1 MEALEALRRRLSIVP
16 DPEHDPLARRL
27 MAQVALAKSTSF
39 IALLQTDGRVIDVTA
54 APLTAGGVNRAEV
67 IGRPLWETAW
77 WRACPASRR
86 ELEQAVTAAAEGRF
100 SRFDADV
107 LIEGGGTAS
116 GTLDFSL
123 RPLRAGDGR
132 IALIVAEGRPIT
144 DRKRAE
150 ERIAAQH
157 SELTALTARLSQIH
171 DYRERLLGELSHDL
185 RAPLQVVLAREERI
199 RRQSG
204 DTETRKGLQGIRLAA
219 LDALEQVDG
228 MLEQVRR
235 DHSATQAR
243 ARRLRPGARRAHGR
257 RQFEPLR
264 RRARGALH
272 GRGARGAAGAL
283 RRRARQPRGLQ
294 PARERAA
301 EHPPVRGTVRCT
313 LVRDGDDARLEV
325 ADSGIGVPPDE
336 RDRLF
341 ERFRTLSNG
350 SRRLVGAASGSRSC
364 TSSWRCTA
372 ARSRSTARRRAVR
385 CSRSASPLARRRR
398 GGRGPRW
405 PSSSRRCAAASTC
418 ANRWSPAGGRGA
430 GAGRRA
436 AAGADRRRRRR
447 ALRGARRGGGAPRA
461 ARATADAAEALRL
474 AADLRPDLVVL
485 GPSSGTPAGRTP
497 GRDPRSG
504 GAGGR
509 GRRRR
514 VRERRRRARLLAA
527 GAIDVISPDVAPD
540 ELFAGACGSCSSTP
554 RCGAG
559 STRRETALGRAAG
572 AAGNP
577 TEHHR
582 HRHRGRRY
590 STVTVLARLRGWS
603 TFRPRWRAIA
613 VGQQLQRDDGEDRL
627 QHPVGGRHA
636 RSPHRRAARD
646 RPVALGGDRDHV
658 RAAGARPPACS
669 RRPCRAPASRSRRT
683 TTGVRLVEQRDRPV
697 LHLAGRV
704 GVGGDVGDLLELERA
719 LERDREPDVA
729 AEVEEE
735 VAPPWCSAIGRPR
748 PRRSRV
754 EHLVDAVRQALEL
767 GHQLRDA
774 PRGSACRAARPGAA
788 RAGT

>member
-1 MEALEALRRRLSIVP
+1 MEALEALRRRLNIVP

-39 IALLQTDGRVIDVTA
+39 IALLQTDGRVIDVTP

-204 DTETRKGLQGIRLAA
+204 DTETRKELQGIRLAA

-235 DHSATQAR
+235 DHSETQLELADYDLALAVR
-243 ARRLRPGARRAHGR
+243 MVAA
-257 RQFEPLR
+257 QFEPL
-264 RRARGALH
+264 
-272 GRGARGAAGAL
+272 AAEREVRFTVEAPEELPAHFDAERVSRVVSNLLANAL
-283 RRRARQPRGLQ
+283 RFT
-294 PARERAA
+294 
-301 EHPPVRGTVRCT
+301 PVRGTVRCT

-350 SRRLVGAASGSRSC
+350 SRRQAGAGLGLAIVHEFVALHGG
-364 TSSWRCTA
+364 TI
-372 ARSRSTARRRAVR
+372 AVD
-385 CSRSASPLARRRR
+385 SAPE
-398 GGRGPRW
+398 GGALFTVRLPR
-405 PSSSRRCAAASTC
+405 
-418 ANRWSPAGGRGA
+418 SPAGAEEA
-430 GAGRRA
+430 GAPTLAQQLAALRRSEYVRESLVAELAGAAPEPVDALPRVLIVDAGGERSAALA
-436 AAGADRRRRRR
+436 AAVE
-447 ALRGARRGGGAPRA
+447 PRA
-461 ARATADAAEALRL
+461 RAHTTADAAEALRL

-485 GPSSGTPAGRTP
+485 GRELGYAEPAELLGEIRGQAGRE
-497 GRDPRSG
+497 GVVVAAVCG
-504 GAGGR
+504 GDAA
-509 GRRRR
+509 
-514 VRERRRRARLLAA
+514 RARLLAA

-540 ELFAGACGSCSSTP
+540 ELRSRLRLLLEHASL
-554 RCGAG
+554 
-559 STRRETALGRAAG
+559 RRRLDAAETALGRAAG
-572 AAGNP
+572 A
-577 TEHHR
+577 
-582 HRHRGRRY
+582 
-590 STVTVLARLRGWS
+590 
-603 TFRPRWRAIA
+603 
-613 VGQQLQRDDGEDRL
+613 
-627 QHPVGGRHA
+627 
-636 RSPHRRAARD
+636 
-646 RPVALGGDRDHV
+646 GGDR
-658 RAAGARPPACS
+658 
-669 RRPCRAPASRSRRT
+669 
-683 TTGVRLVEQRDRPV
+683 
-697 LHLAGRV
+697 
-704 GVGGDVGDLLELERA
+704 VGGNPNPTGTE
-719 LERDREPDVA
+719 A
-729 AEVEEE
+729 A
-735 VAPPWCSAIGRPR
+735 AT
-748 PRRSRV
+748 RR
-754 EHLVDAVRQALEL
+754 
-767 GHQLRDA
+767 
-774 PRGSACRAARPGAA
+774 
-788 RAGT
+788 

>member
-132 IALIVAEGRPIT
+132 ITLIVAEGRPIT

-204 DTETRKGLQGIRLAA
+204 DTETRKELQGIRLAA

-235 DHSATQAR
+235 DHSETQLELADYDLALAVR
-243 ARRLRPGARRAHGR
+243 MVAA
-257 RQFEPLR
+257 QFEPL
-264 RRARGALH
+264 
-272 GRGARGAAGAL
+272 AAEREVRFTVEAPEELPAHFDAERVSRVVSNLLANAL
-283 RRRARQPRGLQ
+283 RFT
-294 PARERAA
+294 
-301 EHPPVRGTVRCT
+301 PVRGTVRCT

-350 SRRLVGAASGSRSC
+350 SRRQAGAGLGLAIVHEFVALHGGTIAVDSAPEGG
-364 TSSWRCTA
+364 A
-372 ARSRSTARRRAVR
+372 LFAVR
-385 CSRSASPLARRRR
+385 L
-398 GGRGPRW
+398 PR
-405 PSSSRRCAAASTC
+405 
-418 ANRWSPAGGRGA
+418 SPAGAEEA
-430 GAGRRA
+430 GAPTLAQQLAALRRSEYVRESLVAELAGAAPEPVDALPRVLIVDAGGERSAALA
-436 AAGADRRRRRR
+436 AAVE
-447 ALRGARRGGGAPRA
+447 PRA
-461 ARATADAAEALRL
+461 RAHTTADAAEALRL

-485 GPSSGTPAGRTP
+485 GPELGYAEPAELLGEIRGQAGRE
-497 GRDPRSG
+497 GVVVAAVCG
-504 GAGGR
+504 GDAA
-509 GRRRR
+509 
-514 VRERRRRARLLAA
+514 RARLLAA

-540 ELFAGACGSCSSTP
+540 ELRSRLRLLLEHASL
-554 RCGAG
+554 
-559 STRRETALGRAAG
+559 RRRLDAAETALGRAAG

-577 TEHHR
+577 DPDATGTGTEAAAT
-582 HRHRGRRY
+582 RR
-590 STVTVLARLRGWS
+590 
-603 TFRPRWRAIA
+603 
-613 VGQQLQRDDGEDRL
+613 
-627 QHPVGGRHA
+627 
-636 RSPHRRAARD
+636 
-646 RPVALGGDRDHV
+646 
-658 RAAGARPPACS
+658 
-669 RRPCRAPASRSRRT
+669 
-683 TTGVRLVEQRDRPV
+683 
-697 LHLAGRV
+697 
-704 GVGGDVGDLLELERA
+704 
-719 LERDREPDVA
+719 
-729 AEVEEE
+729 
-735 VAPPWCSAIGRPR
+735 
-748 PRRSRV
+748 
-754 EHLVDAVRQALEL
+754 
-767 GHQLRDA
+767 
-774 PRGSACRAARPGAA
+774 
-788 RAGT
+788 